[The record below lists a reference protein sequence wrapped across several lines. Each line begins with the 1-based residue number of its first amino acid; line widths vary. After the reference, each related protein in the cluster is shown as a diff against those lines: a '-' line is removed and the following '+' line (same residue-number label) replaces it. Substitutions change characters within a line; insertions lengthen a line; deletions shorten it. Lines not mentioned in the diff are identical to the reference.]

1 MTKSIKILIATTAL
15 SAVLGLPAWSAMTS
29 SDQETAN
36 TATEVRPANEPGSKT
51 FIFASGD
58 NGDDR
63 DHENERDDDD
73 RDDDDD
79 DDDDHRRSSD
89 DDDNTRN
96 ALPTGS
102 VTPPQNGLF
111 ESGAKPQVKIK

>member
-73 RDDDDD
+73 
-79 DDDDHRRSSD
+79 HRRSSD